1 MKPMESEKKNSK
13 SSIFWINM
21 SQKPERTFAVCVKND
36 GYDAS
41 LEVRKIYE
49 IIEDKKASDMN
60 FVRVLDE
67 SGEDYLY
74 PTEFFLPIDLPQ
86 DIAQALDKAA

>member
-1 MKPMESEKKNSK
+1 
-13 SSIFWINM
+13 M